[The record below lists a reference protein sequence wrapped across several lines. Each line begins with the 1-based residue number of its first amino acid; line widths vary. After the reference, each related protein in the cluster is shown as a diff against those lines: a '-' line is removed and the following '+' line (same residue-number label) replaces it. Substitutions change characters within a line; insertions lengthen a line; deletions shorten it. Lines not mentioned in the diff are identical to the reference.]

1 MTGIFNYD
9 EKLEKLKTI
18 LKIKLIYQQRL
29 NIYIYIYEKFADRN
43 QNGDLTPLFKFCPL
57 TLLHSTGKIHT
68 VAFSSWKL
76 NDDNLKVK

>member
-29 NIYIYIYEKFADRN
+29 NIYIYIYMK
-43 QNGDLTPLFKFCPL
+43 
-57 TLLHSTGKIHT
+57 
-68 VAFSSWKL
+68 
-76 NDDNLKVK
+76 NLQIETKMEI